1 MLRVVVLI
9 LLACFGAAVVG
20 AATTG
25 TFALTLIA
33 LAGLLV
39 VGAAAVS
46 TFLPHQEEP
55 TTPAERRTQLR
66 LVTSTP
72 EDPPRSH
79 GQDGGELRRAV

>member
-1 MLRVVVLI
+1 VFRFVVSF
-9 LLACFGAAVVG
+9 LLVCLGAAVVRG
-20 AATTG
+20 VATG
-25 TFALTLIA
+25 TFALTLIG

-46 TFLPHQEEP
+46 TFLPHEEP

-72 EDPPRSH
+72 EGPRRSH

>member
-1 MLRVVVLI
+1 MFRFVVSF
-9 LLACFGAAVVG
+9 LLVCLGAALVHGV
-20 AATTG
+20 ATG
-25 TFALTLIA
+25 TFALTLVG

-46 TFLPHQEEP
+46 TFLPHEEEP

-66 LVTSTP
+66 LVIPTP
-72 EDPPRSH
+72 EGPPRSR